1 MSFRIIDGKNYSFS
15 NKELWML
22 AEMETHPEVMK
33 WNIDVYTDDTNKMYH
48 LFRKAIEKLPKEKN
62 QIFLVAKLNDKV
74 IGFLGIRYKS
84 KQMEHVGDVG
94 ITIHPDYWNRGF
106 GTMLLKTGIEK
117 AKKEG
122 LLRIEAETLA
132 TNKSMIRIAEKTGFK
147 IEGVRKMRIKKNGK
161 YEDEVILGIILQ
173 QK

>member
-1 MSFRIIDGKNYSFS
+1 VPFRIIDGKNYLFS
-15 NKELWML
+15 DEDLWML

-48 LFRKAIEKLPKEKN
+48 LFKRAIEKLPKEKN

-74 IGFLGIRYKS
+74 IGFLGIRYQS
-84 KQMEHVGDVG
+84 KQMKHVGDVG

-106 GTMLLKTGIEK
+106 GTRLLKAGIEK

-122 LLRIEAETLA
+122 LLRLEAETIA
-132 TNKSMIRIAEKTGFK
+132 KNNAMIRIAEKVGFK
-147 IEGVRKMRIKKNGK
+147 IEGTREMRIKKNEK
-161 YEDEVILGIILQ
+161 YEAEVLLGMILR
-173 QK
+173 